1 MKKLLSISLLIFL
14 SVASI
19 VFTAC
24 EGHNAHNVD
33 QLVCRVAGEEDAPL
47 RYDFFIKY
55 EDVKG
60 SNYGEDINSL
70 NDIIYK
76 SRETFINVLVN
87 RYESNSEAKFFG
99 PNLPNEG
106 YTFKQILEAGATV
119 MGWDI
124 STYTYTKPRTMTLT
138 YKGYTCLMYYE
149 VV

>member
-14 SVASI
+14 SVASF

-33 QLVCRVAGEEDAPL
+33 QLICTTRGTATAPL

-87 RYESNSEAKFFG
+87 RYAINSEAKFFG
-99 PNLPNEG
+99 PILPNEG
-106 YTFKQILEAGATV
+106 FTFKQILEAGATIR
-119 MGWDI
+119 GWDI
-124 STYTYTKPRTMTLT
+124 TTFTFTKPSTMTLI